1 MPQRYSRI
9 QLGVSSIILL
19 GLAEGKAA
27 QGIAMELDG
36 GVAISAS
43 VNPSDMAAGILQKIN
58 TRPSASHT
66 VLVSYN
72 GTDRLS
78 VVALA
83 LDTAG
88 AGLVLP
94 TM

>member
-1 MPQRYSRI
+1 
-9 QLGVSSIILL
+9 
-19 GLAEGKAA
+19 
-27 QGIAMELDG
+27 MELDG

-43 VNPSDMAAGILQKIN
+43 VNPSDMAAGI
-58 TRPSASHT
+58 
-66 VLVSYN
+66 
-72 GTDRLS
+72 RLS